1 MVEVDMAEFKANI
14 LALKIQI
21 EDSRQ
26 ALHDKIE
33 RMRDNAESYERD
45 AIDRH
50 YAEIEPMRR
59 QMEAMIQAAA
69 VYESLKAPQPFVC
82 AVPHKV

>member
-21 EDSRQ
+21 EDSRE

-33 RMRDNAESYERD
+33 RIRDNARSYERD

-50 YAEIEPMRR
+50 YAETEPMRR
-59 QMEAMIQAAA
+59 QMEAMILACAD
-69 VYESLKAPQPFVC
+69 YESLKAPPPVIV
-82 AVPHKV
+82 ANI